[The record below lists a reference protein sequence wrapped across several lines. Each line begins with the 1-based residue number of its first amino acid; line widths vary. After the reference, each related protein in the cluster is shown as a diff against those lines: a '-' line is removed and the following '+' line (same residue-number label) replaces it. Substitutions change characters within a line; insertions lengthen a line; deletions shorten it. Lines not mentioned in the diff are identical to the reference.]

1 MRLGWA
7 AINGERPGSWTGSV
21 YAASDVFDGR
31 RPYLAIVTN
40 VPSLCHVPASLA
52 CENGD
57 TNWARRVAAFPVTY
71 AEVSSVKETIE
82 QAVDTIAVWGLYL
95 LFYTVIVG
103 ALILGAYAM
112 AQQIVLGG

>member
-1 MRLGWA
+1 M
-7 AINGERPGSWTGSV
+7 
-21 YAASDVFDGR
+21 
-31 RPYLAIVTN
+31 
-40 VPSLCHVPASLA
+40 
-52 CENGD
+52 
-57 TNWARRVAAFPVTY
+57 TY

-112 AQQIVLGG
+112 AQQIVFGG